1 VARADSTI
9 RVNIIGDARGL
20 RTATGRAETQ
30 LTGVG
35 NTAKKVGGAIAAA
48 FAVDAVLDFTQTALA
63 EADRLGDATARLE
76 EQLGD
81 LADPLIANAG
91 HFATLGQSAQ
101 DMLEL
106 EARIA
111 DIGTAAGIADD
122 ELAPFAQDAAETAAA
137 LSLLGDQDA
146 ATIIDA
152 IGKAAGGSERPLK
165 ELGINLTDAEVEAR
179 ALADTGKDTA
189 DALTDGELSAARMA
203 LILEKLEPR
212 VRTVTDAEADLEGRQ
227 ATLQAKFETLTGKI
241 GDAVDGPLNDLLGWI
256 LTGIGGLELLAGA
269 FDDVDSA
276 LDDMTGAAGDAVDAI
291 RDLLQLISK
300 VPFVPGG
307 GLIGTLGT
315 GAPNGGGGG
324 GRGAQGSFAP
334 VTVNVQGGSP
344 EVVEQAVRDAIRM
357 AAGRGPLL

>member
-1 VARADSTI
+1 
-9 RVNIIGDARGL
+9 
-20 RTATGRAETQ
+20 
-30 LTGVG
+30 
-35 NTAKKVGGAIAAA
+35 
-48 FAVDAVLDFTQTALA
+48 
-63 EADRLGDATARLE
+63 
-76 EQLGD
+76 
-81 LADPLIANAG
+81 
-91 HFATLGQSAQ
+91 
-101 DMLEL
+101 
-106 EARIA
+106 
-111 DIGTAAGIADD
+111 
-122 ELAPFAQDAAETAAA
+122 
-137 LSLLGDQDA
+137 
-146 ATIIDA
+146 
-152 IGKAAGGSERPLK
+152 
-165 ELGINLTDAEVEAR
+165 
-179 ALADTGKDTA
+179 
-189 DALTDGELSAARMA
+189 
-203 LILEKLEPR
+203 
-212 VRTVTDAEADLEGRQ
+212 VTDAEADLEGRQ